1 MFIFVFLWLKIKK
14 NRNEVIRTI
23 QEITKFDEFTINEAI
38 EACQDSEGRYS
49 MDQVLNI
56 LMDEVYIYQF
66 YWYFQL
72 NILIFK
78 IKNNKKYSAEQNNQD
93 QSKSKYSRQ
102 TGNDS
107 SSDDSTKYLSRGAG
121 SSGPTSDR
129 STSDYHANI
138 YGASNNLDDDDDFD
152 FDSNS
157 SGGNG
162 SSPLTTSS
170 RTGEFSLIRE
180 EGRPPGLKNVGNT
193 CWFNSIIQVL
203 FYLTF
208 LFCQNFK

>member
-1 MFIFVFLWLKIKK
+1 MFISVFLWLKIKK

-78 IKNNKKYSAEQNNQD
+78 IKITRNIQQNKIIKINRN
-93 QSKSKYSRQ
+93 
-102 TGNDS
+102 
-107 SSDDSTKYLSRGAG
+107 L
-121 SSGPTSDR
+121 
-129 STSDYHANI
+129 NI
-138 YGASNNLDDDDDFD
+138 VVKQA
-152 FDSNS
+152 
-157 SGGNG
+157 
-162 SSPLTTSS
+162 T
-170 RTGEFSLIRE
+170 
-180 EGRPPGLKNVGNT
+180 
-193 CWFNSIIQVL
+193 IQVQMIQPNIFL
-203 FYLTF
+203 EVLARLAQLRTDLLVIIMQTF
-208 LFCQNFK
+208 TELRII